1 MLLGTLLGKL
11 ESPEYSEALL
21 EGLGDIVLLTR
32 VRTTGEIHDETPAE
46 YASGAVARFSRA
58 ASDEDWLGVMNTLER
73 SEEPASACLRIMVEW
88 ALKQDARPTPAPASG
103 HACTCG
109 GQGGCHDSA

>member
-32 VRTTGEIHDETPAE
+32 VRATGEIHDETPAE
-46 YASGAVARFSRA
+46 YASGAVARFSA
-58 ASDEDWLGVMNTLER
+58 MASDEDWLGVMNSLER

-88 ALKQDARPTPAPASG
+88 ALKQDAKPAPASE
-103 HACTCG
+103 HTCTCG